1 MAIDWKKVSEHPL
14 PRCNY
19 DEQKM
24 FLVQYY
30 NAPNNIHIEQFPKAK
45 EITHWAEVNPPEP
58 DKEPEIALWSVW
70 ESNTAKKLKIVFN
83 TDDGRVLIYDPI
95 LATRNN
101 FDRTG
106 FLKFHKPRPDLEVLA
121 PRLKKSVL
129 TGEVYFDTTYYPKLI
144 KKDGGTYKWP
154 AELGQM
160 IVVPKEGV

>member
-14 PRCNY
+14 PEG
-19 DEQKM
+19 DGVK
-24 FLVQYY
+24 
-30 NAPNNIHIEQFPKAK
+30 QFFIAWPDGIYGSTAYPTRATDA
-45 EITHWAEVNPPEP
+45 THWAEVNPPEP

>member
-14 PRCNY
+14 PKS
-19 DEQKM
+19 DGVKE
-24 FLVQYY
+24 FLVRWVNGSY
-30 NAPNNIHIEQFPKAK
+30 AAVKDPG
-45 EITHWAEVNPPEP
+45 TMVSVTDWAEINPPEP